1 MVRIGLRSTGH
12 GSYQDLMNKRSL
24 LLWTLLAVGIVVVLW
39 RQVGGCSINDTTL
52 GSVILNQQLRTA
64 DPGSSNNIITEYDSS
79 PECVALPQLKPSGE
93 FFLNSKSINQV
104 KTLPEVSPSFFFGTA
119 FHNANRVAYHMGDD
133 IPYFELVKEALHATT
148 SGKDHNNLV
157 ALDIGA
163 NQGFYT
169 WFLATLGMQVHAFE
183 IQQGNFDALQHGRV
197 FNPKQVAD
205 RAHLYPVGLSSSIS
219 RVAQSGGGSY
229 DAHIKK
235 SDDGSILTVTLDC
248 WAHHVQPGP
257 LPIQFVKLDVE
268 GFEIAVLQGAKQ
280 SLLKTKGQVRTWF
293 MEVAPDRWNRA
304 GISLD
309 EGIAEMNRLQTDLF
323 EKNYLLVRGDKECP
337 YELATKN
344 IKHKSPPRELQRNV
358 KMYAIKTQKELKA
371 ILVAMNEQ
379 HSSCNFW
386 FSNQ

>member
-1 MVRIGLRSTGH
+1 MVFG
-12 GSYQDLMNKRSL
+12 D
-24 LLWTLLAVGIVVVLW
+24 VGYA
-39 RQVGGCSINDTTL
+39 S
-52 GSVILNQQLRTA
+52 A
-64 DPGSSNNIITEYDSS
+64 
-79 PECVALPQLKPSGE
+79 CV
-93 FFLNSKSINQV
+93 
-104 KTLPEVSPSFFFGTA
+104 
-119 FHNANRVAYHMGDD
+119 
-133 IPYFELVKEALHATT
+133 
-148 SGKDHNNLV
+148 
-157 ALDIGA
+157 
-163 NQGFYT
+163 
-169 WFLATLGMQVHAFE
+169 
-183 IQQGNFDALQHGRV
+183 QGNFDALQHGRV

-205 RAHLYPVGLSSSIS
+205 RAHLYPVGLSSSIG

-235 SDDGSILTVTLDC
+235 SDDGSILAVTLDC
-248 WAHHVQPGP
+248 WAQHVQPGP

-293 MEVAPDRWNRA
+293 MEVAPDRWHRA

-309 EGIAEMNRLQTDLF
+309 EGIAEMTRLQTDLF

-344 IKHKSPPRELQRNV
+344 IKHKSPPPRELQRNV
-358 KMYAIKTQKELKA
+358 KMYGIETQKELKA

-386 FSNQ
+386 FSNQWYE